1 MSKKKK
7 KEKKIRWNIIYN
19 IYNIIT
25 FKSLEKEKEKK
36 N

>member
-1 MSKKKK
+1 MSLEKE
-7 KEKKIRWNIIYN
+7 KEKKIRCNIIYN